1 MNDLIKQELHQLV
14 DNCNNEILLEEAKVL
29 FQTGNETDWWDD
41 LSEEDKKMVM
51 ESEVEYGKG
60 DFINHEELMMRF
72 QEWKKK

>member
-29 FQTGNETDWWDD
+29 FQTGNDTDWWDD

-51 ESEVEYGKG
+51 DSEVEYGKG
-60 DFINHEELMMRF
+60 DFIDHEELMMQF

>member
-41 LSEEDKKMVM
+41 LSEEDKKMVI
-51 ESEVEYGKG
+51 ESEAEYCKG